1 MSRSTF
7 ECSLNMISLFASW
20 EYVGF
25 RIWSKIYSL
34 RHWISVNKNT
44 YRHHGWCH
52 ILFLFW
58 IQQVRFFY
66 SFLFSIYFQ
75 PIKFVNLCAFLSV
88 CQFNDAAALSWFTP
102 LEYHIWWVYI
112 EFGWIWNSTLEPH
125 QLAYYLTNQNI
136 WHENTFRFWA
146 MTDVD
151 NGQLQ
156 IVNSDNILSP
166 NVIKSFFELKKKWR
180 N

>member
-58 IQQVRFFY
+58 IQQVRFFIVFC
-66 SFLFSIYFQ
+66 FLYIFNLLSLLICALFCPY
-75 PIKFVNLCAFLSV
+75 VNLTMRRPCLGSRLS
-88 CQFNDAAALSWFTP
+88 
-102 LEYHIWWVYI
+102 
-112 EFGWIWNSTLEPH
+112 
-125 QLAYYLTNQNI
+125 NI
-136 WHENTFRFWA
+136 IYDECI
-146 MTDVD
+146 
-151 NGQLQ
+151 L
-156 IVNSDNILSP
+156 NSDGYEIQHLNLINWLIIWPTKISDMK
-166 NVIKSFFELKKKWR
+166 IHFDFEPWQM
-180 N
+180 